1 MTRFVV
7 RRLVGLVPLLLV
19 LSVAVFLLVYLIPG
33 DPAVTLAGGEAA
45 TPERVAE
52 VREQLG
58 FDEPVVVQYG
68 DWLADAVRLDF
79 GESLYTGRA
88 VGDELRDRVP
98 VTASVVLVSVVF
110 ALLVGI
116 PLGVLGGM
124 RPGTK
129 TDSTVTAVAS
139 LGIAMPSFWLA
150 MILIIV
156 FGLEL
161 SWLPVRGYVAFAE
174 SPWEWLRHLIL
185 PSVAL
190 GTLMGATLARQLRG
204 ALADVLEADY
214 VRTARAKG
222 LSPVRVVG
230 KHAFKNA
237 AMPAVTVLGLQI
249 AYLFGGTVIIEQIFA
264 IPGVGTYM
272 VNAIVGQDV
281 PIIQGGIMMLA
292 VFVVLANLAVD
303 LTYGFLNPKVR
314 VA

>member
-1 MTRFVV
+1 MTHFVL

-19 LSVAVFLLVYLIPG
+19 LSVVVFLLVYLIPG

-52 VREQLG
+52 VRDQLG
-58 FDEPVVVQYG
+58 LDEPVVVQYG

-79 GESLYTGRA
+79 GESLYTGRP
-88 VGDELRDRVP
+88 VGDELRARLP
-98 VTASVVLVSVVF
+98 VTASVVLGSVGF

-124 RPGTK
+124 RPATK
-129 TDSTVTAVAS
+129 TDSAVTALAS

-161 SWLPVRGYVAFAE
+161 DWLPVRGYTGFSE

-185 PSVAL
+185 PSIAL
-190 GTLMGATLARQLRG
+190 GTLMAATLSRQLRG
-204 ALADVLEADY
+204 ALSDVLDADY

-249 AYLFGGTVIIEQIFA
+249 AYLFGGAVIVEQIFA
-264 IPGVGTYM
+264 IPGVGSYM
-272 VNAIVGQDV
+272 LQAIIGQDV
-281 PIIQGGIMMLA
+281 PIIQGGLMMMA
-292 VFVVLANLAVD
+292 VFVLLANLLVD
-303 LTYGFLNPKVR
+303 LTYGYLNPKVR
-314 VA
+314 VT

>member
-303 LTYGFLNPKVR
+303 ITYGFLNPKVR

>member
-68 DWLADAVRLDF
+68 EWLADAVRLDF
-79 GESLYTGRA
+79 GESLYTGRP
-88 VGDELRDRVP
+88 VGDELRDRLP
-98 VTASVVLVSVVF
+98 VTASVVLGSVVS

-116 PLGVLGGM
+116 PLGVLGGV
-124 RPGTK
+124 RP
-129 TDSTVTAVAS
+129 
-139 LGIAMPSFWLA
+139 
-150 MILIIV
+150 
-156 FGLEL
+156 
-161 SWLPVRGYVAFAE
+161 
-174 SPWEWLRHLIL
+174 
-185 PSVAL
+185 
-190 GTLMGATLARQLRG
+190 
-204 ALADVLEADY
+204 
-214 VRTARAKG
+214 ARAKG

-314 VA
+314 VS

>member
-1 MTRFVV
+1 MTRFVL

-68 DWLADAVRLDF
+68 EWLAGAVRLDF
-79 GESLYTGRA
+79 GESLYTGRS
-88 VGDELRDRVP
+88 VGDELRARLP
-98 VTASVVLVSVVF
+98 VTASVVLGSVVF

-124 RPGTK
+124 RPASK
-129 TDSTVTAVAS
+129 TDSAVTAVAS

-161 SWLPVRGYVAFAE
+161 GWLPVRGYVGFTD
-174 SPWEWLRHLIL
+174 SPWEWFRHLIL
-185 PSVAL
+185 PSIAL

-204 ALADVLEADY
+204 ALADVLDADY

-222 LSPVRVVG
+222 LTPVRVVG

-237 AMPAVTVLGLQI
+237 AMPAVTILGLQI
-249 AYLFGGTVIIEQIFA
+249 AYLFGGTVIIEEIFA
-264 IPGVGTYM
+264 IPGIGTYL
-272 VNAIVGQDV
+272 VNAIIGQDV

-292 VFVVLANLAVD
+292 VFVVVANLLVD
-303 LTYGFLNPKVR
+303 ITYGFLNPKVR
-314 VA
+314 VS

>member
-1 MTRFVV
+1 MTRFVL

-19 LSVAVFLLVYLIPG
+19 LSVAVFLLIYLIPG

-52 VREQLG
+52 VRDQLG
-58 FDEPVVVQYG
+58 LDDPVLVQYAH
-68 DWLADAVRLDF
+68 WLSDAVRLDF
-79 GESLYTGRA
+79 GESLYSGA
-88 VGDELRDRVP
+88 SVGDELRARVP
-98 VTASVVLVSVVF
+98 VTASLVLGSVLF

-129 TDSTVTAVAS
+129 TDSAVTAVAS

-161 SWLPVRGYVAFAE
+161 DWLPVRGYVAFAE
-174 SPWEWLRHLIL
+174 SPWEWARHLVL
-185 PSVAL
+185 PSIAL
-190 GTLMGATLARQLRG
+190 GTLMAATLARQLRG
-204 ALADVLEADY
+204 ALSDVLDADY

-222 LSPVRVVG
+222 LSPVLVVG

-237 AMPAVTVLGLQI
+237 AMPAVTVLGLQV

-264 IPGVGTYM
+264 IPGVGSYM
-272 VNAIVGQDV
+272 VNAIVGQDL

-303 LTYGFLNPKVR
+303 MTYGYLNPKVR
-314 VA
+314 LS

>member
-68 DWLADAVRLDF
+68 EWLADAVRLDF
-79 GESLYTGRA
+79 GESLYTGRS
-88 VGDELRDRVP
+88 VGDELRDRLP
-98 VTASVVLVSVVF
+98 VTASVVLGSVVS

-124 RPGTK
+124 RPGTR
-129 TDSTVTAVAS
+129 TDSAVTAAAS
-139 LGIAMPSFWLA
+139 VGIAMPGFWLA

-204 ALADVLEADY
+204 ALADVLETDY

-314 VA
+314 VS

>member
-1 MTRFVV
+1 VTRFVL

-68 DWLADAVRLDF
+68 DWLAGAIRLDF

-88 VGDELRDRVP
+88 VGDELRARLP
-98 VTASVVLVSVVF
+98 VTASVVVGSVVF

-124 RPGTK
+124 RPASK
-129 TDSTVTAVAS
+129 TDSAVTAVAS

-161 SWLPVRGYVAFAE
+161 GWLPVRGYVGIAD
-174 SPWEWLRHLIL
+174 SPWEWFRHLVL
-185 PSVAL
+185 PSIAL

-237 AMPAVTVLGLQI
+237 AMPAVTILGLQI
-249 AYLFGGTVIIEQIFA
+249 AYLFGGTVIIEEIFA
-264 IPGVGTYM
+264 IPGIGTYL
-272 VNAIVGQDV
+272 VNAIIGQDV
-281 PIIQGGIMMLA
+281 PIIQGGIMLLA
-292 VFVVLANLAVD
+292 VFVVVANLLVD
-303 LTYGFLNPKVR
+303 ITYGFLNPKVR
-314 VA
+314 VS